1 MKIPVLKLIRKKLLQ
16 SISKILKTDLQE
28 NVWQQE
34 GRINNQILGVK
45 CLVIV
50 LSVYCLS
57 P

>member
-1 MKIPVLKLIRKKLLQ
+1 MRITVLKFIRKKLLQ

-45 CLVIV
+45 GLVIV

>member
-1 MKIPVLKLIRKKLLQ
+1 MRIPVLKFIRKKLLQ

-34 GRINNQILGVK
+34 ERINNQILGVK
-45 CLVIV
+45 GLVIV

>member
-1 MKIPVLKLIRKKLLQ
+1 MRIPVLKFIRKKLLQ

-45 CLVIV
+45 GLVIV
-50 LSVYCLS
+50 LSVYCTS